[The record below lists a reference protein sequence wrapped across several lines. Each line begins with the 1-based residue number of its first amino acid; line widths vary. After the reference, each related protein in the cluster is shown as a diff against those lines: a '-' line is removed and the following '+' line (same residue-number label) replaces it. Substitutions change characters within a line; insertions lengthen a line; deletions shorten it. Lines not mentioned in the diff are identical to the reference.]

1 MIILH
6 QMKGGVCMH
15 VLWRFKN
22 HMKFELS
29 IWLYWLPKYLVFKRK
44 YEREMIRQ
52 GLAEILDEAA

>member
-1 MIILH
+1 
-6 QMKGGVCMH
+6 MKGGVCMH

-44 YEREMIRQ
+44 YEREMIRR